1 MVWCVSVVSEKRH
14 EFHVLGVGGCR
25 NVTKRRIPK
34 NPLSRGKGGIIFSGY
49 DDLKQRLGVAGIL
62 CYLRRF
68 LKVTWGKNMF
78 EVDPLLISEYDF
90 QVKLEYSHTAFPDS
104 IRSSRN
110 VSSVMGPIAIRS

>member
-68 LKVTWGKNMF
+68 LKAQWGKNMF
-78 EVDPLLISEYDF
+78 EVDPDWFLSTISKPSLSIYTQLFPILYDHR
-90 QVKLEYSHTAFPDS
+90 ETC
-104 IRSSRN
+104 R
-110 VSSVMGPIAIRS
+110 VSWAQ